1 MAMTK
6 REFYEKV
13 AAGEMNDEMQTFAT
27 DELAKMA
34 EAAEKR
40 KDKVSEKEQAKR
52 DANAALVERVVNEVL
67 GTEAMTATDVG
78 AKLAEL
84 TGEEYSVQKV
94 SALCRAAVTA
104 GKANAEEVKVPGK
117 GKLKGYTR
125 A

>member
-27 DELAKMA
+27 AELAKMA
-34 EAAEKR
+34 ETAEKR
-40 KDKVSEKEQAKR
+40 KGKVSEKEQAKR

-78 AKLAEL
+78 AKLTEL

-94 SALCRAAVTA
+94 SALCRAAVTT

>member
-27 DELAKMA
+27 AELAKMA
-34 EAAEKR
+34 ETAEKR
-40 KDKVSEKEQAKR
+40 KGKVSEKEQAKR

-78 AKLAEL
+78 AKLTEL
-84 TGEEYSVQKV
+84 TGEGYSVQKV

-117 GKLKGYTR
+117 GKLKGYTK

>member
-13 AAGEMNDEMQTFAT
+13 VAGEMNDEMQTFAT
-27 DELAKMA
+27 VELAKMA
-34 EAAEKR
+34 ETAEKR
-40 KDKVSEKEQAKR
+40 KGKVSEKEQAKR

-67 GTEAMTATDVG
+67 GAEAMTATDVG
-78 AKLAEL
+78 AKLTEL
-84 TGEEYSVQKV
+84 TGEEFSVQKV
-94 SALCRAAVTA
+94 SALCRAAVAA

>member
-1 MAMTK
+1 MTK

-40 KDKVSEKEQAKR
+40 KGKVSEAEQAKR

-78 AKLAEL
+78 AKLTEL

-94 SALCRAAVTA
+94 SALCRAAVNA

>member
-13 AAGEMNDEMQTFAT
+13 VAGEMSDEMQTFASG
-27 DELAKMA
+27 ELAKMA
-34 EAAEKR
+34 ETAEKR
-40 KDKVSEKEQAKR
+40 KGKVSEKEQAKR

-78 AKLAEL
+78 AKLTEL
-84 TGEEYSVQKV
+84 TGEAYSVQKV
-94 SALCRAAVTA
+94 SALCRAAVAA

-117 GKLKGYTR
+117 GKLKGYTK

>member
-13 AAGEMNDEMQTFAT
+13 VAGEMNDEMQTFAS

-34 EAAEKR
+34 NAAEKR
-40 KDKVSEKEQAKR
+40 KGKVSENVQAKR
-52 DANAALVERVVNEVL
+52 DENAALVERVVNEVL

-78 AKLAEL
+78 AKLTEL
-84 TGEEYSVQKV
+84 TGEAYSVQKV
-94 SALCRAAVTA
+94 SALCRAAVAT
-104 GKANAEEVKVPGK
+104 GKANDEEVKVPGK
-117 GKLKGYTR
+117 GKLKGYTK

>member
-13 AAGEMNDEMQTFAT
+13 VAGEMNDEMQTFAT
-27 DELAKMA
+27 AELAKMA
-34 EAAEKR
+34 ETAEKR
-40 KDKVSEKEQAKR
+40 KGKVSEKEQAKR

-67 GTEAMTATDVG
+67 GAEAMTATDVG
-78 AKLAEL
+78 AKLTEL
-84 TGEEYSVQKV
+84 TGEDYSVQKV
-94 SALCRAAVTA
+94 SALCRAAVAA
-104 GKANAEEVKVPGK
+104 GKTNVEEVKVPGK

>member
-27 DELAKMA
+27 DELKKMD
-34 EAAEKR
+34 EVLEKR
-40 KDKVSEKEQAKR
+40 KGKVSEKEQAKR

-67 GTEAMTATDVG
+67 GAEAMTATDVG
-78 AKLAEL
+78 AKLTEL

-94 SALCRAAVTA
+94 SALCRAAVNA
-104 GKANAEEVKVPGK
+104 GKANVEEVKVPGK

>member
-13 AAGEMNDEMQTFAT
+13 VAGEMNDEMQEFAT
-27 DELAKMA
+27 AELAKMA

-40 KDKVSEKEQAKR
+40 KGKVSEKEQAKR

-67 GTEAMTATDVG
+67 GAEAMTATDVG

>member
-13 AAGEMNDEMQTFAT
+13 VAGEMNDEMQEFAT
-27 DELAKMA
+27 AELAKMA

-40 KDKVSEKEQAKR
+40 KGKVSEKEQAKR

-78 AKLAEL
+78 AKLTEL

>member
-40 KDKVSEKEQAKR
+40 KGKVSEKEQAKR

-78 AKLAEL
+78 AKLTEL

>member
-34 EAAEKR
+34 DAAEKR
-40 KDKVSEKEQAKR
+40 KGKVSEKEQAKR

-78 AKLAEL
+78 AKLTEL
-84 TGEEYSVQKV
+84 TGEEFSVQKV

>member
-13 AAGEMNDEMQTFAT
+13 VAGEMNDEMQTFAT
-27 DELAKMA
+27 AELAKMA
-34 EAAEKR
+34 ETAEKR
-40 KDKVSEKEQAKR
+40 KGKVSEKEQAKR

-78 AKLAEL
+78 AKLTEL

>member
-27 DELAKMA
+27 VELAKMA
-34 EAAEKR
+34 EAAKKR
-40 KDKVSEKEQAKR
+40 KGKVSEKEQAKR

-78 AKLAEL
+78 AKLTEL

-94 SALCRAAVTA
+94 SALCRAAEAA

>member
-13 AAGEMNDEMQTFAT
+13 VAGEMSEEMQTFAT
-27 DELAKMA
+27 AELAKMA
-34 EAAEKR
+34 ETAEKR
-40 KDKVSEKEQAKR
+40 KGKVSEKEQAKR

-78 AKLAEL
+78 AKLTEL
-84 TGEEYSVQKV
+84 TGEEFSVQKV

-117 GKLKGYTR
+117 GKLKGYTK

>member
-13 AAGEMNDEMQTFAT
+13 VAGEMNDEMQTFAT
-27 DELAKMA
+27 AELAKMA
-34 EAAEKR
+34 ETAEKR
-40 KDKVSEKEQAKR
+40 KGKVSEKEQAKR

-67 GTEAMTATDVG
+67 GAEAMTATDVG
-78 AKLAEL
+78 AKLTEL

-117 GKLKGYTR
+117 GKLKGYTK

>member
-13 AAGEMNDEMQTFAT
+13 VAGEMNDEMQTFAS

-34 EAAEKR
+34 NAAEKR
-40 KDKVSEKEQAKR
+40 KGKVSEKVQAKR
-52 DANAALVERVVNEVL
+52 DENAALVERVVNEVL

-78 AKLAEL
+78 AKLTEL
-84 TGEEYSVQKV
+84 TGEAYSVQKV
-94 SALCRAAVTA
+94 SALCRAAVAA
-104 GKANAEEVKVPGK
+104 GKANDEEVKVPGK
-117 GKLKGYTR
+117 SKLKGYTK

>member
-1 MAMTK
+1 MTK

-40 KDKVSEKEQAKR
+40 KGKVSEAEQAKR
-52 DANAALVERVVNEVL
+52 KANAALVERVVNEVL

-78 AKLAEL
+78 AKLTEL

-94 SALCRAAVTA
+94 SALCRAAVNA

>member
-40 KDKVSEKEQAKR
+40 KGKVSEAEQAKR
-52 DANAALVERVVNEVL
+52 KANAALVERVVNEVL

-78 AKLAEL
+78 AKLTEL

-94 SALCRAAVTA
+94 SALCRAAVNA

>member
-40 KDKVSEKEQAKR
+40 KGKVSEKEQAKR

-78 AKLAEL
+78 AKLTEL
-84 TGEEYSVQKV
+84 PGEEYSVQKV
-94 SALCRAAVTA
+94 SALCRAAVNA
-104 GKANAEEVKVPGK
+104 GKANAEEVKAPGK